1 MAYGRYMKAYRKTD
15 LEAEI
20 SVADPHRLTQMMFEG
35 LIDRLAQ
42 AKGAIERKDFETKA
56 EKISKAVGIINGLQ
70 ATIKK
75 EYNPEVGQR
84 LYELYDHMKYKLAD
98 ASATLSIEA
107 IDEVIALIQPIKEAW
122 DNIPNDVKDKINAQI
137 LEEQKDS
144 KGR

>member
-1 MAYGRYMKAYRKTD
+1 MAYGRYMKAYKKTD

-42 AKGAIERKDFETKA
+42 AKGAIERKDFEAKA

-75 EYNPEVGQR
+75 EHNPEIADR
-84 LYELYDHMKYKLAD
+84 LYDLYEHMKYKLVD
-98 ASATLSIEA
+98 ASTNLSIQA
-107 IDEVIALIQPIKEAW
+107 IDEVIALVQPIKEAW
-122 DNIPNDVKDKINAQI
+122 DNIPNDIKEKINAQI
-137 LEEQKDS
+137 LEEQKLDV
-144 KGR
+144 KK